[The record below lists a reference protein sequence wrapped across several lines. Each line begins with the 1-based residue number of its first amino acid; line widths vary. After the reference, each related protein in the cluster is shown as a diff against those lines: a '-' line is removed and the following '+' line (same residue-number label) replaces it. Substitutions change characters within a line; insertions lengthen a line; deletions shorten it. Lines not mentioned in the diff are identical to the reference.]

1 MMKQIII
8 ACLILMIVGVLV
20 AAEPIAYLIQG
31 KGNVQI
37 SRDRK
42 AVKFKNGELLYNNDE
57 IKTAGESFAAIKYM
71 DGGAAIKVF
80 PNSVVKLT
88 AIKQGKQL
96 NKNTSLQLGSLY
108 SKVNNKIKGSYQV
121 ETPTTVASV
130 KGTGFVTKITT
141 ERRTIVIVMEG
152 EVLVQH
158 KESGKSRTVSPGSTG
173 VSDAQGNIDVEKTKI
188 NDIPENEMKEI
199 ESTNQETQKTMKI
212 QVTDDNGHV
221 KYIEITY

>member
-1 MMKQIII
+1 MKQIILV
-8 ACLILMIVGVLV
+8 CLILMLVGVLA

-31 KGNVQI
+31 KGSVSI
-37 SRDRK
+37 SRDKK

-71 DGGAAIKVF
+71 DGGAAIKIF

-96 NKNTSLQLGSLY
+96 NKSTSLQLGSLY
-108 SKVNNKIKGSYQV
+108 SKVNNKIKGNYQV

-130 KGTGFVTKITT
+130 KGTGFITKLSAS
-141 ERRTIVIVMEG
+141 RQTIVIVMEG
-152 EVLVQH
+152 EVLLQH
-158 KESGKSRTVSPGSTG
+158 KESGKSKSVAPGSTG
-173 VSDAQGNIDVEKTKI
+173 ISDAQGNIEIEKTKI
-188 NDIPENEMKEI
+188 NDVSETEMNEI
-199 ESTNQETQKTMKI
+199 ESTNQEAQKTMKI
-212 QVTDDNGHV
+212 QVTDDNGNI

>member
-1 MMKQIII
+1 MKQIILM
-8 ACLILMIVGVLV
+8 CLILFVVGVMF

-31 KGNVQI
+31 KGNLQI
-37 SRDRK
+37 MRDQK
-42 AVKFKNGELLYNNDE
+42 ALKFKNGELLYNNDE
-57 IKTAGESFAAIKYM
+57 IRTSGESFAAIKYM

-88 AIKQGKQL
+88 ATKQGKQL

-130 KGTGFVTKITT
+130 KGTGFVSKYTARK
-141 ERRTIVIVMEG
+141 ETIVIVFEG
-152 EVLVQH
+152 EVFLQH
-158 KESGKSRTVSPGSTG
+158 KESGKSKSVSPGLTG
-173 VSDAQGNIDVEKTKI
+173 TSDATGNVEVEKTKI
-188 NDIPENEMKEI
+188 EDVSERELREI

-212 QVTDDNGHV
+212 QVTDDSGHI